1 MDYKKF
7 YGLEDQ
13 PFSNAPDNRFY
24 YDSPQHSKAILK
36 MMHAAEM
43 MKGLAVVLGDIG
55 TGKTTVSRR
64 ILEILPDDQYETAL
78 LVIVHSEVTPGWLMS
93 KIAMQMGVEKPAEN
107 KAGLVSQLY
116 EQMMRIYNDGR
127 RAVVLIDEAN
137 MLKNKEIMEEMR
149 GLLNMEVAGSMLITF
164 LLFGLPDLEQCL
176 ALDPPLRERIAVKHK
191 LEPLTSESTRGYIK
205 YRLAVVGCAKE
216 LFTDSAYEFIHFY
229 SDGKPRLINTICD
242 NALLEGAMTGIQQID
257 ESLIESVVADLGL
270 KSDLENTDSK
280 SKQPVF

>member
-1 MDYKKF
+1 MDYKQMF
-7 YGLEDQ
+7 GLKDQ

-24 YDSPQHSKAILK
+24 FDSPQHSRAILK
-36 MMHAAEM
+36 LNHAAEM

-64 ILEILPDDQYETAL
+64 LLEILPDDQYETAL
-78 LVIVHSEVTPGWLMS
+78 LVIVHSEVTPGWLLS
-93 KIAMQMGVEKPAEN
+93 KIALQMGVEKPADT
-107 KAGLVSQLY
+107 KAALVGQLY
-116 EQMMRIYNDGR
+116 EQLMKIYNDGR
-127 RAVVLIDEAN
+127 KAVVIIDEAN

-149 GLLNMEVAGSMLITF
+149 GLLNMEVNGSMLITF

-191 LEPLTSESTRGYIK
+191 LEPLTSESTRGYIQ
-205 YRLAVVGCAKE
+205 YRLSVVDCTRE

-242 NALLEGAMTGIQQID
+242 NALLEAAMAGAKIVD
-257 ESLIESVVADLGL
+257 ETLIETVVADLGL
-270 KSDLENTDSK
+270 KSEASGADTK
-280 SKQPVF
+280 TKTPVF

>member
-7 YGLEDQ
+7 YGLDDQ
-13 PFSNAPDNRFY
+13 PFSNAPDSRFY

-36 MMHAAEM
+36 MMHAAEQ

-78 LVIVHSEVTPGWLMS
+78 LVIVHSEVTPGWLIT
-93 KIAMQMGVEKPAEN
+93 KIAQQMGVEKPAEN
-107 KAGLVSQLY
+107 KAGMIGQLY
-116 EQMMRIYNDGR
+116 EQLMRIYNDGR
-127 RAVVLIDEAN
+127 KAVVIIDEAN

-149 GLLNMEVAGSMLITF
+149 GLLNMEIAGSMLITF

-176 ALDPPLRERIAVKHK
+176 AMDPPLRERIAVKHK

-205 YRLAVVGCAKE
+205 YRLAVVNCKKE

-257 ESLIESVVADLGL
+257 ETLIESVVADLGL
-270 KSDLENTDSK
+270 KSDAENSDNK

>member
-1 MDYKKF
+1 MDYQKF

-13 PFSNAPDNRFY
+13 PFSNAPDARFY

-36 MMHAAEM
+36 MMHASEM

-78 LVIVHSEVTPGWLMS
+78 LVIVHSEVTPGWLIT
-93 KIAMQMGVEKPAEN
+93 KIAQQMGVEKPAEH
-107 KAGLVSQLY
+107 KAGVIGQLY
-116 EQMMRIYNDGR
+116 EQLMRIYNDGR
-127 RAVVLIDEAN
+127 KAVVLIDEAN

-149 GLLNMEVAGSMLITF
+149 GLLNMEIAGSMLITF

-176 ALDPPLRERIAVKHK
+176 AMDPPLRERIAVKHR

-205 YRLAVVGCAKE
+205 YRLGVVGCDRE

-270 KSDLENTDSK
+270 KSDLENSDAK

>member
-36 MMHAAEM
+36 MMHASEM

-78 LVIVHSEVTPGWLMS
+78 LVIVHSEVTPGWLIS
-93 KIAMQMGVEKPAEN
+93 KIAQQMGVEKPAET
-107 KAGLVSQLY
+107 KAGVIGQLY
-116 EQMMRIYNDGR
+116 EQLMRIYNDGR
-127 RAVVLIDEAN
+127 KAVVLIDEAN

-149 GLLNMEVAGSMLITF
+149 GLLNMEIAGSMLITF

-176 ALDPPLRERIAVKHK
+176 ALDPPLRERIAVKHR

-205 YRLAVVGCAKE
+205 YRLAVVGCTRE
-216 LFTDSAYEFIHFY
+216 LFSDSAYEFIHFY

-257 ESLIESVVADLGL
+257 ETLIESVVADLGL
-270 KSDLENTDSK
+270 KSDAESNDAK

>member
-36 MMHAAEM
+36 LSHAAEM

-64 ILEILPDDQYETAL
+64 MLEILPDDQFETAL
-78 LVIVHSEVTPGWLMS
+78 LVIVHSEVTPGWLIA
-93 KIAMQMGVEKPAEN
+93 KIAQQMGVEKPSEN
-107 KAGLVSQLY
+107 KAALISQLY
-116 EQMMRIYNDGR
+116 EKLMKINNEGR
-127 RAVVLIDEAN
+127 TAIVLVDEAN
-137 MLKNKEIMEEMR
+137 MLKNREIMEEMR
-149 GLLNMEVAGSMLITF
+149 GLLNMEISGSMLITF

-176 ALDPPLRERIAVKHK
+176 ALDQPLRERIAIKHR
-191 LEPLTSESTRGYIK
+191 LEPLTSESTRGYIR
-205 YRLAVVGCAKE
+205 YRLGVVGCQKD

-242 NALLEGAMTGIQQID
+242 NALLEGALSGIHLID
-257 ESLIESVVADLGL
+257 ESIIESVVGDLGL
-270 KSDLENTDSK
+270 KSEVEGGDAK
-280 SKQPVF
+280 AKQPVF